1 MAENVP
7 PPPPPVDQNSAAP
20 SGETDPSARNLG
32 MLCHLLALS
41 GILIP
46 FGNIIG
52 PLIVWLMKKKEV
64 PFVDDQGK
72 ESLNFQITATLAML
86 ILSPTICI
94 GVGFVILPLL
104 GIAVIV
110 FSIIAGVAAGGGTA
124 YRYPATLRLIK

>member
-1 MAENVP
+1 
-7 PPPPPVDQNSAAP
+7 
-20 SGETDPSARNLG
+20 

-41 GILIP
+41 GVLIP
-46 FGNIIG
+46 FGNLIG

-72 ESLNFQITATLAML
+72 ESLNFQITATLAMI

-94 GVGFVILPLL
+94 GIGFIVLPLI

-110 FSIIAGVAAGGGTA
+110 FSIIAGVAASGGTY

>member
-1 MAENVP
+1 MNYANGSMP
-7 PPPPPVDQNSAAP
+7 
-20 SGETDPSARNLG
+20 ETDPSARNLG

-41 GILIP
+41 GVLIP
-46 FGNIIG
+46 FGNLIG

-72 ESLNFQITATLAML
+72 ESLNFQITATLAMI

-94 GVGFVILPLL
+94 GIGFVVLPAL

-110 FSIIAGVAAGGGTA
+110 FSIIAGVAASGGTR